1 MGYIRSNTVSFQRE
15 NIADAN
21 VLTGMTIMQSPLSK
35 DNSFSKPVND
45 LDLLFSSDYVIGEL
59 DPEFESIPYDGD

>member
-15 NIADAN
+15 NIVDAN
-21 VLTGMTIMQSPLSK
+21 VLTGMTIVQSPLSR
-35 DNSFSKPVND
+35 DNSFSKPVSD
-45 LDLLFSSDYVIGEL
+45 MDLLFSSDYVVGEL